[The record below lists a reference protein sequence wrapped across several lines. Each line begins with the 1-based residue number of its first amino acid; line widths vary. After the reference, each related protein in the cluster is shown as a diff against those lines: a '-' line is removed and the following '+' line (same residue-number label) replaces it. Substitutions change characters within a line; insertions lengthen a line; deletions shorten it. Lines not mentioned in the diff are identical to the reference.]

1 MNTPEQVRQGLAQL
15 ASHLRQ
21 QRDEILDAWR
31 AMVEQ
36 DPSLHD
42 TAEWTV
48 AQVIDHFPEVLDGFE
63 RLLLAWPDPAP
74 GIWRRH
80 SKKAESHA
88 RFRWLQGYSLRTI
101 SQEWGYLNR
110 CVVARLTAFRPEAGG
125 AGDEVMHHAHQ
136 LWAGVLD
143 QHLTESVNEYQHL
156 LQAEAGTR
164 AQELSE
170 ALARL
175 RDLDKRRSDVMHG
188 AAREMRSDLS
198 LVLTTASVLDDSG
211 LDESEREELR
221 RLFQS
226 GFASL
231 DQALDNL
238 VRLAQLEAGAELLT
252 PAPLDAGEAMVL
264 ACTSLLPI
272 AEQQNVELQFDG
284 PGSLL
289 VEGDARRLP
298 LLVRHLLLAAVPG
311 SRRGTIELRWGED
324 RRSNGRWF
332 LNLRFSLSSAADRT
346 SSPTASVLSEATRE
360 AHRTRRGTRLPL
372 EGEGRAMVATS
383 PLGTDGV
390 HLAIAKRLCELFEAS
405 LELEAI
411 EGGLQY
417 RVTLP
422 RVYSSELIPH

>member
-15 ASHLRQ
+15 ASHLRE

-36 DPSLHD
+36 DPSLQD
-42 TAEWTV
+42 TSEWTA
-48 AQVIDHFPEVLDGFE
+48 AQFVDHFPEVLDGFE

-74 GIWRRH
+74 GMWRRH
-80 SKKAESHA
+80 LKKAESHA

-101 SQEWGYLNR
+101 SQEWGYFNR
-110 CVVARLTAFRPEAGG
+110 CVVARLTTFRPD
-125 AGDEVMHHAHQ
+125 AGDACDEVLHHAHQ
-136 LWAGVLD
+136 IWAGVLD
-143 QHLTESVNEYQHL
+143 QHLTESVNEYHHL

-170 ALARL
+170 ALARVREL
-175 RDLDKRRSDVMHG
+175 EKRRSEVMHG
-188 AAREMRSDLS
+188 AAREIRSELS
-198 LVLTTASVLDDSG
+198 LVLTTASVLDDTG
-211 LDESEREELR
+211 LDEAERDELR

-238 VRLAQLEAGAELLT
+238 VRLAQLEAGSEQLA
-252 PAPLDAGEAMVL
+252 PAPLDAGEAMTL
-264 ACTSLLPI
+264 ACAALVPI
-272 AEQQNVELQFDG
+272 AEQQNVELRFDG
-284 PGSLL
+284 PGSLP
-289 VEGDARRLP
+289 VEGDATRIP

-311 SRRGTIELRWGED
+311 SRRSTIDLRWGED

-332 LNLRFSLSSAADRT
+332 INLRFNLSPSGDRI
-346 SSPTASVLSEATRE
+346 SSPTASVLSEATRD
-360 AHRTRRGTRLPL
+360 AHQTQRGSRLPL
-372 EGEGRAMVATS
+372 EGEGRAPAATS

-390 HLAIAKRLCELFEAS
+390 HLAIAKRLCELLEAS

-422 RVYSSELIPH
+422 RTYSSDLVPR